1 MSLRAL
7 AVDIGCLARRDGAR
21 ATLRKVGG
29 AFPRSELLVLVKRL
43 EATEAITFERRL
55 VVSEL
60 GPGSLPALAEF
71 NRRRCDTRATE
82 RFTSDLARGRRG
94 FVAHDDGRLAGYY
107 WWADG
112 DHPHLAR
119 LGVTLAA
126 RDVYGFDFYLAAEHR
141 GDGRAVEFL
150 YAIELALRERGY
162 DRLWGYV
169 RGDNRPARW
178 LYSSRGYEVVKH
190 VRSRIR

>member
-7 AVDIGCLARRDGAR
+7 AVDIGCLARRDGLR
-21 ATLRKVGG
+21 ATVRKAGG
-29 AFPRSELLVLVKRL
+29 ALARSELIVLVKRL
-43 EATEAITFERRL
+43 DAIEAITFERRL
-55 VVSEL
+55 EVTEL
-60 GPGSLPALAEF
+60 DHGSLPALTAF

-82 RFTSDLARGRRG
+82 RFAADLARGRRG
-94 FVAHDDGRLAGYY
+94 FVAHEDGRLAGYY
-107 WWADG
+107 WLTDG
-112 DHPHLAR
+112 DHPHLER

-126 RDVYGFDFYLAAEHR
+126 GDVYGFDFFLAAEHR

-150 YAIELALRERGY
+150 YAIEVALRERGY
-162 DRLWGYV
+162 ERVWGYV

-178 LYSSRGYEVVKH
+178 LYSLRGYEVVTH